1 LIHLSLLRNNA
12 EQRQGSEE
20 IKMRTLIL
28 AAALLIA
35 AFTASAFGTVEVEA
49 NLANG
54 GETIRFYQA
63 SQPNKNGFGTFAFA
77 AVSKGYSEGYA
88 GGTYSPNKH
97 IWLELGYG
105 LESVPANSGRIG
117 GTAILSS
124 GQFSL
129 IHCQESG
136 GSGNFNK
143 TVVNYQVTPRITLG
157 VVDDRFMGTGPKID
171 YRLDDYTV
179 RFVAFP
185 DKPCLS
191 VMKSF

>member
-1 LIHLSLLRNNA
+1 
-12 EQRQGSEE
+12 
-20 IKMRTLIL
+20 MRTLIL

-35 AFTASAFGTVEVEA
+35 AFTANAFGSVEIES

-54 GETIRFYQA
+54 GETIRIYQA
-63 SQPNKNGFGTFAFA
+63 SAPNKDGFGTFVFA
-77 AVSKGYSEGYA
+77 VASKYYSQAYTGV
-88 GGTYSPNKH
+88 TYSPNKH

-105 LESVPANSGRIG
+105 LESVPGNSGRIG

-129 IHCQESG
+129 VHCQESG

-143 TVVNYQVTPRITLG
+143 TVLNCQVTPKITLG
-157 VVDDRFMGTGPKID
+157 VVDDRFNGTGPKID
-171 YRLDDYTV
+171 YRLDCYTI
-179 RFVAFP
+179 RFVSFP

-191 VMKSF
+191 VIKSF

>member
-1 LIHLSLLRNNA
+1 
-12 EQRQGSEE
+12 
-20 IKMRTLIL
+20 MRTLIL

-49 NLANG
+49 GLANG

-63 SQPNKNGFGTFAFA
+63 TPPNKNGFGTFGFA
-77 AVSKGYSEGYA
+77 VISKFYSQAYA
-88 GGTYSPNKH
+88 GATYSPNQH

-105 LESVPANSGRIG
+105 LESVPGNSGRIG

-129 IHCQESG
+129 VHCQESG

-143 TVVNYQVTPRITLG
+143 TVLNYQISPKVTLG
-157 VVDDRFMGTGPKID
+157 VVDDKFNGTGPKVE
-171 YRLDDYTV
+171 YKLDGYV
-179 RFVAFP
+179 IRFVAFP

-191 VMKSF
+191 VIKSF

>member
-1 LIHLSLLRNNA
+1 MRNLLVIA
-12 EQRQGSEE
+12 V
-20 IKMRTLIL
+20 
-28 AAALLIA
+28 LLIA

-49 NLANG
+49 GLANG

-63 SQPNKNGFGTFAFA
+63 TPPNKDGFGTFGFA
-77 AVSKGYSEGYA
+77 VISKFYSQAYA
-88 GGTYSPNKH
+88 GATYSPNQH

-105 LESVPANSGRIG
+105 LESVPGNSGRIG

-129 IHCQESG
+129 VHCQESG

-143 TVVNYQVTPRITLG
+143 TVVNYQVTPKVTLG

-171 YRLDDYTV
+171 YKIDGYTV
-179 RFVAFP
+179 RFVSFP
-185 DKPCLS
+185 DRPTLS
-191 VMKSF
+191 VIKSF